1 MTDKDLDLLFEQS
14 AQREQTAELITA
26 GVMRTVRRDMRRKQ
40 LRKWARL
47 IGVSF
52 GLPVMVVAYILLLK
66 QGLPLLPEHYLWVV
80 FIVPVATLL
89 AIAGKFLH
97 DFSVSDL

>member
-14 AQREQTAELITA
+14 ARREQTAELITA

-52 GLPVMVVAYILLLK
+52 GLPVMVVLYAYALFTYMPDM
-66 QGLPLLPEHYLWVV
+66 QLPLRITTFVLPLGTIAAWV
-80 FIVPVATLL
+80 
-89 AIAGKFLH
+89 GRELH
-97 DFSVSDL
+97 DFLLSDM